1 MTFENEDVIK
11 MITAFKAEVDALKQ
25 ENEDLRNTLYR
36 DFLEPASKEYKEW
49 DRGNRLQDFRDAHK
63 DVLTDELCKECA
75 DVEGDENFDL
85 TAKIF
90 DDYDSSDKSMDE
102 TEYVASVVSSLTEQL
117 NNLKDRLGAE
127 QVTVEATENG
137 DVELKADGETVA
149 EAVEVEQPA
158 IEQPA
163 VEENQ
168 SEDNHATE
176 LDEFIKSLEA
186 EKENLPRRY

>member
-117 NNLKDRLGAE
+117 NGLKERLGAE

-149 EAVEVEQPA
+149 EAVEVQPA
-158 IEQPA
+158 P

>member
-25 ENEDLRNTLYR
+25 ENEDLRNSLYR

-49 DRGNRLQDFRDAHK
+49 DRSNRLQDFRDAHK

-75 DVEGDENFDL
+75 DIEGDENFDL

-90 DDYDSSDKSMDE
+90 SDYDSSDKTMDE
-102 TEYVASVVSSLTEQL
+102 TEYVASVVASLTEQL
-117 NNLKDRLGAE
+117 KGLKERLGAK
-127 QVTVEATENG
+127 QVTAEANEDG
-137 DVELKADGETVA
+137 DLEVKADGETVA
-149 EAVEVEQPA
+149 EAVKVEQPT
-158 IEQPA
+158 
-163 VEENQ
+163 VEYNQ